1 MNISLSVIEGNFP
14 PSCPVMYSGPESVR
28 KGTPEPFVPKARTTL
43 PERLCYSISAFHLEF
58 VSMAVMWDHMQ
69 SYAFLGLVPSVGVRI

>member
-1 MNISLSVIEGNFP
+1 MNISLSVIEGHFP

-43 PERLCYSISAFHLEF
+43 LFHFRISSGVCLNGRDVGSH
-58 VSMAVMWDHMQ
+58 AVICIPRPRSFSWREDMM
-69 SYAFLGLVPSVGVRI
+69 SRF